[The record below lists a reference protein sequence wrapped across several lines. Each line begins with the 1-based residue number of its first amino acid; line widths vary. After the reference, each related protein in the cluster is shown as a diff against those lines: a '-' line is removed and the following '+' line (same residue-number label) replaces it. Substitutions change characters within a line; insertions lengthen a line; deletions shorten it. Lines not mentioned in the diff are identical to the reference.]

1 MVIYIESVFAFN
13 VLVDYLLL
21 FGAARV
27 AGRTVARRR
36 LLLGAAVGGIYAAV
50 QLFLP
55 KSVVLLLLGLALMG
69 AAAYR
74 GSGRA
79 VKLTLLFFLAS
90 CGLAGVVMLLGHS
103 LGSMARLARGV
114 VTADLPWGVFLI
126 AAGAVH
132 GDERPGRPRAVG
144 VQGAGEEFLAH
155 PRFPG
160 DEDVD
165 VARGGLLKFF
175 QRFEQGGAFSDDV
188 RVQEEAAGLVVPAAA
203 PLHGLRERL
212 RKIADAE
219 RLDQI
224 FPRAGAQGGFGG
236 VGAAVPGDDDHV
248 RTSRHL
254 RERLHM
260 GEAVAVRQ
268 QHVQKHD
275 VHPAFRE
282 GVLFFWI
289 SFNIVKKSVSFF
301 RNSMKKR
308 PFSAVC
314 LDNVQKP

>member
-103 LGSMARLARGV
+103 LPDRGGDVVFAAFRRVPLRRGADRERDGGCGHRLSRKNG
-114 VTADLPWGVFLI
+114 
-126 AAGAVH
+126 
-132 GDERPGRPRAVG
+132 PRA
-144 VQGAGEEFLAH
+144 
-155 PRFPG
+155 
-160 DEDVD
+160 
-165 VARGGLLKFF
+165 
-175 QRFEQGGAFSDDV
+175 
-188 RVQEEAAGLVVPAAA
+188 AAA
-203 PLHGLRERL
+203 RHG
-212 RKIADAE
+212 
-219 RLDQI
+219 
-224 FPRAGAQGGFGG
+224 
-236 VGAAVPGDDDHV
+236 
-248 RTSRHL
+248 
-254 RERLHM
+254 
-260 GEAVAVRQ
+260 
-268 QHVQKHD
+268 QH
-275 VHPAFRE
+275 A
-282 GVLFFWI
+282 L
-289 SFNIVKKSVSFF
+289 
-301 RNSMKKR
+301 
-308 PFSAVC
+308 
-314 LDNVQKP
+314 

>member
-90 CGLAGVVMLLGHS
+90 CGLAGVVMLLGQS

-126 AAGAVH
+126 AAGTS
-132 GDERPGRPRAVG
+132 
-144 VQGAGEEFLAH
+144 FL
-155 PRFPG
+155 
-160 DEDVD
+160 
-165 VARGGLLKFF
+165 LL
-175 QRFEQGGAFSDDV
+175 S
-188 RVQEEAAGLVVPAAA
+188 VVF
-203 PLHGLRERL
+203 RY
-212 RKIADAE
+212 
-219 RLDQI
+219 
-224 FPRAGAQGGFGG
+224 
-236 VGAAVPGDDDHV
+236 GAARTGSETADVVIAYRGKTARV
-248 RTSRHL
+248 RLL
-254 RERLHM
+254 RDTGNTVVVIEHNLDVIKSADWLIDL
-260 GEAVAVRQ
+260 GPEGGSGGGTLVCAGTPETVAACPQ
-268 QHVQKHD
+268 SYTGQY
-275 VHPAFRE
+275 
-282 GVLFFWI
+282 L
-289 SFNIVKKSVSFF
+289 KKYL
-301 RNSMKKR
+301 K
-308 PFSAVC
+308 
-314 LDNVQKP
+314 

>member
-90 CGLAGVVMLLGHS
+90 CGLAGVVMLLGQS

-126 AAGAVH
+126 AAGTSYLLLSVVFRYGAARTGSETADVVIAYR
-132 GDERPGRPRAVG
+132 GKTARVRLLRDTGNTLCDPVTGLISEEETATLPRIAYCSVGNADGTLPLLRCEGITVDEIKLGSRAV
-144 VQGAGEEFLAH
+144 ALAEH
-155 PRFPG
+155 PLG
-160 DEDVD
+160 D
-165 VARGGLLKFF
+165 
-175 QRFEQGGAFSDDV
+175 GGAY
-188 RVQEEAAGLVVPAAA
+188 AGLWCEGCEKGEK
-203 PLHGLRERL
+203 HGEL
-212 RKIADAE
+212 
-219 RLDQI
+219 
-224 FPRAGAQGGFGG
+224 AQN
-236 VGAAVPGDDDHV
+236 
-248 RTSRHL
+248 
-254 RERLHM
+254 
-260 GEAVAVRQ
+260 AVA
-268 QHVQKHD
+268 
-275 VHPAFRE
+275 
-282 GVLFFWI
+282 
-289 SFNIVKKSVSFF
+289 
-301 RNSMKKR
+301 
-308 PFSAVC
+308 
-314 LDNVQKP
+314 

>member
-90 CGLAGVVMLLGHS
+90 CGLAGVVMLLGQS

-126 AAGAVH
+126 AAGTSYLLLSVVFRYGAARTGSETADVVIAYR
-132 GDERPGRPRAVG
+132 GKTARVRLLRCEAITVDEIKLGSRAV
-144 VQGAGEEFLAH
+144 ALAEH
-155 PRFPG
+155 PLG
-160 DEDVD
+160 D
-165 VARGGLLKFF
+165 
-175 QRFEQGGAFSDDV
+175 GGAY
-188 RVQEEAAGLVVPAAA
+188 AGLWCEGCEKGEKYGE
-203 PLHGLRERL
+203 L
-212 RKIADAE
+212 
-219 RLDQI
+219 
-224 FPRAGAQGGFGG
+224 AQN
-236 VGAAVPGDDDHV
+236 
-248 RTSRHL
+248 
-254 RERLHM
+254 
-260 GEAVAVRQ
+260 AVA
-268 QHVQKHD
+268 
-275 VHPAFRE
+275 
-282 GVLFFWI
+282 
-289 SFNIVKKSVSFF
+289 
-301 RNSMKKR
+301 
-308 PFSAVC
+308 
-314 LDNVQKP
+314 

>member
-90 CGLAGVVMLLGHS
+90 CGLAGVVMLLGQS

-114 VTADLPWGVFLI
+114 VTADLPWSVFLI
-126 AAGAVH
+126 AAGTSAKGGIVVAISAGLGVPVIDRH
-132 GDERPGRPRAVG
+132 ALGDLISEEETATLPHIAYCSVGNADGTLPLLRCEAITVDEIKLGSRAV
-144 VQGAGEEFLAH
+144 ALAEH
-155 PRFPG
+155 PLG
-160 DEDVD
+160 D
-165 VARGGLLKFF
+165 
-175 QRFEQGGAFSDDV
+175 GGAY
-188 RVQEEAAGLVVPAAA
+188 AGLWCEGCEKGEK
-203 PLHGLRERL
+203 HGEL
-212 RKIADAE
+212 
-219 RLDQI
+219 
-224 FPRAGAQGGFGG
+224 AQN
-236 VGAAVPGDDDHV
+236 
-248 RTSRHL
+248 
-254 RERLHM
+254 
-260 GEAVAVRQ
+260 AVA
-268 QHVQKHD
+268 
-275 VHPAFRE
+275 
-282 GVLFFWI
+282 
-289 SFNIVKKSVSFF
+289 
-301 RNSMKKR
+301 
-308 PFSAVC
+308 
-314 LDNVQKP
+314 

>member
-1 MVIYIESVFAFN
+1 MVIYIENVFAFN

-90 CGLAGVVMLLGHS
+90 CGLAGVVMLLGQS

-126 AAGAVH
+126 AAGTSY
-132 GDERPGRPRAVG
+132 
-144 VQGAGEEFLAH
+144 
-155 PRFPG
+155 
-160 DEDVD
+160 
-165 VARGGLLKFF
+165 LLL
-175 QRFEQGGAFSDDV
+175 S
-188 RVQEEAAGLVVPAAA
+188 VVF
-203 PLHGLRERL
+203 RY
-212 RKIADAE
+212 
-219 RLDQI
+219 
-224 FPRAGAQGGFGG
+224 
-236 VGAAVPGDDDHV
+236 GAARTGSETADVVIVYRGKTARVRLLRDTGNTLCDPVTGLGVPVIDRHALGD
-248 RTSRHL
+248 L
-254 RERLHM
+254 
-260 GEAVAVRQ
+260 
-268 QHVQKHD
+268 
-275 VHPAFRE
+275 
-282 GVLFFWI
+282 I
-289 SFNIVKKSVSFF
+289 SEEETATLPHIAYCSVG
-301 RNSMKKR
+301 N
-308 PFSAVC
+308 A
-314 LDNVQKP
+314 D

>member
-90 CGLAGVVMLLGHS
+90 CGLAGVVMLLGQS

-126 AAGAVH
+126 AAGTSYLLLSVVFRYGAARTGSETADVVIAYRGKTARVRLLRDTGNTLCDPVTGLGVPVIEEETATLPH
-132 GDERPGRPRAVG
+132 IAYCSVGNADGTLPLLRCEAITVDEIKLGSRAV
-144 VQGAGEEFLAH
+144 ALAEH
-155 PRFPG
+155 PLG
-160 DEDVD
+160 D
-165 VARGGLLKFF
+165 
-175 QRFEQGGAFSDDV
+175 GGAY
-188 RVQEEAAGLVVPAAA
+188 AGLWCEGCEKGEK
-203 PLHGLRERL
+203 HGEL
-212 RKIADAE
+212 
-219 RLDQI
+219 
-224 FPRAGAQGGFGG
+224 AQN
-236 VGAAVPGDDDHV
+236 
-248 RTSRHL
+248 
-254 RERLHM
+254 
-260 GEAVAVRQ
+260 AVA
-268 QHVQKHD
+268 
-275 VHPAFRE
+275 
-282 GVLFFWI
+282 
-289 SFNIVKKSVSFF
+289 
-301 RNSMKKR
+301 
-308 PFSAVC
+308 
-314 LDNVQKP
+314 

>member
-90 CGLAGVVMLLGHS
+90 CGLAGVVMLLGQS

-114 VTADLPWGVFLI
+114 FLI
-126 AAGAVH
+126 AAGTSYLLLSVVFRYGAARTGSETADVVIAYRGKTARVRLLRDTGNTLCDPVTGLGVPVIDRH
-132 GDERPGRPRAVG
+132 ALGDLISEEETATLPHIAYCSVGNADGTLPLLRCEAITVDEIKLGPRAV
-144 VQGAGEEFLAH
+144 ALAEH
-155 PRFPG
+155 PLG
-160 DEDVD
+160 D
-165 VARGGLLKFF
+165 
-175 QRFEQGGAFSDDV
+175 GGAY
-188 RVQEEAAGLVVPAAA
+188 AGLWCEGCEKGEK
-203 PLHGLRERL
+203 HGEL
-212 RKIADAE
+212 
-219 RLDQI
+219 
-224 FPRAGAQGGFGG
+224 AQN
-236 VGAAVPGDDDHV
+236 
-248 RTSRHL
+248 
-254 RERLHM
+254 
-260 GEAVAVRQ
+260 AVA
-268 QHVQKHD
+268 
-275 VHPAFRE
+275 
-282 GVLFFWI
+282 
-289 SFNIVKKSVSFF
+289 
-301 RNSMKKR
+301 
-308 PFSAVC
+308 
-314 LDNVQKP
+314 

>member
-90 CGLAGVVMLLGHS
+90 CGLAGVVMLLGQS

-114 VTADLPWGVFLI
+114 VKADLPWVVFLI
-126 AAGAVH
+126 ATGSETADVVIAYRGKTARVRLLRDTGNTLCDPVTGLGVPVIDRH
-132 GDERPGRPRAVG
+132 ALGDLISEEETATLPHIAYCSVGNADGTLPLLRCEAITVDEIKLGPRAV
-144 VQGAGEEFLAH
+144 ALAEH
-155 PRFPG
+155 PLG
-160 DEDVD
+160 D
-165 VARGGLLKFF
+165 
-175 QRFEQGGAFSDDV
+175 GGAY
-188 RVQEEAAGLVVPAAA
+188 AGLWCEGCEKGEK
-203 PLHGLRERL
+203 HGEL
-212 RKIADAE
+212 
-219 RLDQI
+219 
-224 FPRAGAQGGFGG
+224 AQN
-236 VGAAVPGDDDHV
+236 
-248 RTSRHL
+248 
-254 RERLHM
+254 
-260 GEAVAVRQ
+260 AVA
-268 QHVQKHD
+268 
-275 VHPAFRE
+275 
-282 GVLFFWI
+282 
-289 SFNIVKKSVSFF
+289 
-301 RNSMKKR
+301 
-308 PFSAVC
+308 
-314 LDNVQKP
+314 

>member
-90 CGLAGVVMLLGHS
+90 CGLAGVVMLLGRS

-126 AAGAVH
+126 GGGDVVFAAFRRVPLRRGA
-132 GDERPGRPRAVG
+132 DRERDGGCGHRLSRKNGPRA
-144 VQGAGEEFLAH
+144 
-155 PRFPG
+155 
-160 DEDVD
+160 
-165 VARGGLLKFF
+165 
-175 QRFEQGGAFSDDV
+175 
-188 RVQEEAAGLVVPAAA
+188 AAA
-203 PLHGLRERL
+203 RHG
-212 RKIADAE
+212 
-219 RLDQI
+219 
-224 FPRAGAQGGFGG
+224 
-236 VGAAVPGDDDHV
+236 
-248 RTSRHL
+248 
-254 RERLHM
+254 
-260 GEAVAVRQ
+260 
-268 QHVQKHD
+268 QH
-275 VHPAFRE
+275 A
-282 GVLFFWI
+282 L
-289 SFNIVKKSVSFF
+289 
-301 RNSMKKR
+301 
-308 PFSAVC
+308 
-314 LDNVQKP
+314 

>member
-90 CGLAGVVMLLGHS
+90 CGLAGVVMLLGQS

-126 AAGAVH
+126 AAGTSYLLLSVVFRYGAARTGSETADVVIAYRGKTARVRLLRDGPRRAGH
-132 GDERPGRPRAVG
+132 RPSRAGRP
-144 VQGAGEEFLAH
+144 H
-155 PRFPG
+155 
-160 DEDVD
+160 
-165 VARGGLLKFF
+165 
-175 QRFEQGGAFSDDV
+175 QRRRDRD
-188 RVQEEAAGLVVPAAA
+188 AAA
-203 PLHGLRERL
+203 YCVLQRG
-212 RKIADAE
+212 
-219 RLDQI
+219 QC
-224 FPRAGAQGGFGG
+224 GWN
-236 VGAAVPGDDDHV
+236 AAAAA
-248 RTSRHL
+248 L
-254 RERLHM
+254 
-260 GEAVAVRQ
+260 
-268 QHVQKHD
+268 
-275 VHPAFRE
+275 
-282 GVLFFWI
+282 
-289 SFNIVKKSVSFF
+289 
-301 RNSMKKR
+301 
-308 PFSAVC
+308 
-314 LDNVQKP
+314 

>member
-126 AAGAVH
+126 AAGTSYLLLSVVFRYGAARTGSETADVVIAYRGKTGLGVPVIDRH
-132 GDERPGRPRAVG
+132 ALGDLISEEETATLPHIAYCSVGNADGTLPLLRCEAITIDEIKLGSRAV
-144 VQGAGEEFLAH
+144 ALAEH
-155 PRFPG
+155 PLG
-160 DEDVD
+160 D
-165 VARGGLLKFF
+165 
-175 QRFEQGGAFSDDV
+175 GGAY
-188 RVQEEAAGLVVPAAA
+188 AGLWCEGCERGEKHGELAQNAVV
-203 PLHGLRERL
+203 
-212 RKIADAE
+212 
-219 RLDQI
+219 
-224 FPRAGAQGGFGG
+224 
-236 VGAAVPGDDDHV
+236 
-248 RTSRHL
+248 
-254 RERLHM
+254 
-260 GEAVAVRQ
+260 
-268 QHVQKHD
+268 
-275 VHPAFRE
+275 
-282 GVLFFWI
+282 
-289 SFNIVKKSVSFF
+289 
-301 RNSMKKR
+301 
-308 PFSAVC
+308 
-314 LDNVQKP
+314 

>member
-90 CGLAGVVMLLGHS
+90 CGLAGVVMLLGRS

-126 AAGAVH
+126 AAGTSYLLLSVVFRYGAARTGSETADVVIAYRGKTARVRLLRDTGNTLCDPVTGLGVPVIDRH
-132 GDERPGRPRAVG
+132 ALGDLISEEETATLPHIAYCSVGNANGTLPLLRCEAITVDEIKLGSRAV
-144 VQGAGEEFLAH
+144 ALAEH
-155 PRFPG
+155 PLG
-160 DEDVD
+160 D
-165 VARGGLLKFF
+165 
-175 QRFEQGGAFSDDV
+175 GGAY
-188 RVQEEAAGLVVPAAA
+188 AGLWCEGCEKGEK
-203 PLHGLRERL
+203 HGERCQG
-212 RKIADAE
+212 KDFGDSQMYFPE
-219 RLDQI
+219 RGLQ
-224 FPRAGAQGGFGG
+224 R
-236 VGAAVPGDDDHV
+236 
-248 RTSRHL
+248 
-254 RERLHM
+254 
-260 GEAVAVRQ
+260 
-268 QHVQKHD
+268 
-275 VHPAFRE
+275 
-282 GVLFFWI
+282 
-289 SFNIVKKSVSFF
+289 
-301 RNSMKKR
+301 
-308 PFSAVC
+308 
-314 LDNVQKP
+314 DNH